1 MIRARWFQLVGSLAI
16 VLWLAGEQTGWWPT
30 QLLQRLEWMSYDIR
44 VNQTLPNQAPQEF
57 VLIDIDEAS
66 LQAYGQW
73 PWPRQQLATLV
84 EKSFDDYQLQMLG
97 FDLVFAEQEQNLLA
111 AQWQQL
117 QQRIPALS
125 AEALPATG
133 DDALAR
139 AIASY
144 PVVTGFYFERSGAA
158 TTSTGMLPSPLE
170 VVTTLASAPLHEL
183 PLVRPDRYASNI
195 KVLQEAAWA
204 GGFFDNPTVD
214 ADGIFRRVPL
224 VQEFNSQLYPSL
236 PLAMVRTLLGQAP
249 VTLDTHFEGGLW
261 QLEGLDMGGF
271 YYPTDPSGAV
281 LVPWYGGLNTF
292 EKVSAAAILRGDVDI
307 ETKLQDRIAILGTS
321 APGLM
326 DLRATPVANVFPGME
341 IHASVLAGLLTMNFK
356 SEPGYAVAITFLG
369 LVLLGLILS
378 WLYPRLPAFA
388 LVITSLAVLMVHIGA
403 NMFAWSQGLVLPVAS
418 GVLLI
423 VLLTGWHLTLNFWR
437 ESKAK
442 RQVASQ
448 FGMYVPPELVADI
461 VAAPDAQ
468 DLTGQEKELTV
479 LFSDVRNFT
488 SFAET
493 IPPAQLTAVMNQ
505 LLSPV
510 TRAIHEHRGTIDKYM
525 GDAVMA
531 FWGAPLTDPEHALH
545 AVQGAIGMQRALR
558 KTNQE
563 FMAAGLPELAMGI
576 GIHTGV
582 MNVGNMGSDFRMAY
596 TVLGDNVNLGSRI
609 EGLTKTYGAEILISD
624 DTLRALGND
633 HDFSIRPV
641 DLVRVKGRETPVM
654 LYQVVLDSE
663 QQATIA
669 QVQFAWNCYRNGEF
683 ADAEQ
688 AFQSLTNDPLGL
700 LFAER
705 CNYYQ
710 KNPPSP
716 DWDGVFTHQ
725 QK

>member
-30 QLLQRLEWMSYDIR
+30 QILQRLEWMSYDIR
-44 VNQTLPNQAPQEF
+44 VNQTLRGQAPQEF

-66 LQAYGQW
+66 LQTYGQW
-73 PWPRQQLATLV
+73 PWPRQQIATLI
-84 EKSFDDYQLQMLG
+84 EKAFSDYQLQLLG
-97 FDLVFAEQEQNLLA
+97 LDLVFAEQEQNLLA
-111 AQWQQL
+111 QQWQQL
-117 QQRIPALS
+117 QQRVPAL
-125 AEALPATG
+125 ANEPMPETG
-133 DDALAR
+133 DTALAQVL
-139 AIASY
+139 AQY
-144 PVVTGFYFERSGAA
+144 PVVTGFYFERTGSAA
-158 TTSTGMLPSPLE
+158 MSTGMLPPPLD
-170 VVTTLASAPLHEL
+170 VIAGDTAAPLAEI
-183 PLVRPDRYASNI
+183 PIVRPDRFASNI
-195 KVLQEAAWA
+195 EALQAFASA

-224 VQEFNSQLYPSL
+224 VQEFNDQLYPSL

-271 YYPTDPSGAV
+271 YYPTDPTAAV

-292 EKVSAAAILRGDVDI
+292 ARVSAAAILRGDPHVAD
-307 ETKLQDRIAILGTS
+307 KLRNRIAILGTS

-326 DLRATPVANVFPGME
+326 DLRATPVASIFPGME

-356 SEPGYAVAITFLG
+356 SEPGYAVAMTFIG
-369 LVLLGLILS
+369 LLLLGLTMS

-388 LVITSLAVLMVHIGA
+388 LVTTSAVLGAAHVGA
-403 NMFAWSQGLVLPVAS
+403 NLYAWTQGLVLPIAS
-418 GVLLI
+418 GILLI
-423 VLLTGWHLTLNFWR
+423 VLLTGWHLALNFWR
-437 ESKAK
+437 ESRAK

-448 FGMYVPPELVADI
+448 FGLYVPPELVADI
-461 VAAPDAQ
+461 VAAPNAQ
-468 DLTGQEKELTV
+468 DLTGQEKQLTV

-531 FWGAPLTDPEHALH
+531 FWGAPLPDAKHALH
-545 AVQGAIGMQRALR
+545 AVQGAVAMQRALR
-558 KTNQE
+558 KTNHE
-563 FMAAGLPELAMGI
+563 FAAQNLPELAMGI
-576 GIHTGV
+576 GIHTGI

-609 EGLTKTYGAEILISD
+609 EGLTKNYGADILISD
-624 DTLRALGND
+624 DTLEALGVE
-633 HDFSIRPV
+633 HELCIRPV

-654 LYQVVLDSE
+654 LHEVVLNPE
-663 QQATIA
+663 HQATIA
-669 QVQFAWNCYRNGEF
+669 QVQFAWNCYRNRDF
-683 ADAEQ
+683 AEAEK
-688 AFQSLTNDPLGL
+688 AYSSLAGDQLGL
-700 LFAER
+700 LFAQR

-710 KNPPSP
+710 QNPPLP
-716 DWDGVFTHQ
+716 EWDGVFTHTY
-725 QK
+725 K